1 MRVEDFSGDCS
12 WDVPENRDEHTPNS
26 RVPALDVRA
35 IARLCALT
43 HIGPPLV

>member
-26 RVPALDVRA
+26 RVPAVDVRA

-43 HIGPPLV
+43 HIGRPLV